1 MNPAEFLR
9 KLQKSGPAPV
19 YLFAGSESYE
29 RERCRHALLDAAL
42 PPDER
47 EQGLITH
54 DLDEVSLSAVLDD
67 AQSLSLFATRRVL
80 WVMSAESALPRGR
93 AAAASDDEDD
103 GKPGSGDA
111 SALAAYVA
119 NPSPGTV
126 VVFQASRFDFE
137 GEDKAR
143 IERVQ
148 KFYSA
153 IPEQV
158 EFRAFT
164 IENARALAIDLARE
178 RGLKIGT
185 AEIGLLVEALG
196 GEASRISSEIEKLA
210 LFAGTDRKVTPEDIA
225 ALVPD
230 AQETTIFALVAALGA
245 GNRARSLDALDTL
258 VRNGEY
264 LPLALSFLATQ
275 FRLALVAREANL
287 RSAYDIQQHFTRAGV
302 RIWRDRAEQVRQ
314 TVSAFSKERL
324 ETAMKRIFAA
334 DRALR
339 DTRPDDRIVM
349 EELILALTSGN

>member
-1 MNPAEFLR
+1 M
-9 KLQKSGPAPV
+9 G
-19 YLFAGSESYE
+19 
-29 RERCRHALLDAAL
+29 
-42 PPDER
+42 
-47 EQGLITH
+47 
-54 DLDEVSLSAVLDD
+54 
-67 AQSLSLFATRRVL
+67 
-80 WVMSAESALPRGR
+80 
-93 AAAASDDEDD
+93 AAASEDEDD

-196 GEASRISSEIEKLA
+196 GEASRIASEIEKLA

-230 AQETTIFALVAALGA
+230 ARETTIFALVRALGA
-245 GNRARSLDALDTL
+245 GNRARSLDALDAL
-258 VRNGEY
+258 VRDGEY
-264 LPLALSFLATQ
+264 LPLALRFLAAQ
-275 FRLALVAREANL
+275 FRLAIVAREAICVGVRHPAALYSRRRAHLERSRRTGSSDGERLLEGEAGNGDQKNL
-287 RSAYDIQQHFTRAGV
+287 RGRPGAQGHEARRPYRNGRTDSCADERELAGGGPTRGLGGQA
-302 RIWRDRAEQVRQ
+302 
-314 TVSAFSKERL
+314 S
-324 ETAMKRIFAA
+324 
-334 DRALR
+334 
-339 DTRPDDRIVM
+339 
-349 EELILALTSGN
+349 